1 MSDITCPADIPTELW
16 VTFPP
21 AAQAII
27 VGLYGRIAVL
37 EAKVEELQ
45 ARLDQNSQNSH
56 KPPSSDKFNP
66 RPKKE
71 KTGKPKGGKPGHPAH
86 FRALVDPE
94 RVDTTVPLFPERC
107 KDCDRSLRNA
117 TVVGEATRHQV
128 TELPI
133 VRAIITEYQLHRCA
147 CRHCGAV
154 TRATLPEGVPNVG
167 FGARFTAFVALL
179 VGRFRLS
186 RREASQLVGS
196 LTDTTISPAGVVKLC
211 ARATDAL
218 EAPYQAIAETVRA
231 SSVVYVDETSNRRAG
246 KKTWLWV
253 AVSETA
259 TIFHQADSRARKERH
274 ALLGIDFKGTIMS
287 DRYSAYK
294 DLDIYDRAVCHAHL
308 KRDLVALIERGGRIG
323 HIAGL
328 VRAEQRRMFKLYWAR
343 ENGEMD
349 HHTVQV
355 KLRPLKARLIR
366 WLRQGKASRH
376 RRGKALFTDM
386 WKLFPA
392 LFAFVEVTGIEG
404 TNSRAERALR
414 PAVIW
419 RKTCFGTQSEQGD
432 RFVER
437 MLSVAATCTQRS
449 QNLFHFLCDAVE
461 AHFKGA
467 QAALAPVTP

>member
-1 MSDITCPADIPTELW
+1 MQQ
-16 VTFPP
+16 V
-21 AAQAII
+21 AIA
-27 VGLYGRIAVL
+27 RL
-37 EAKVEELQ
+37 EETVALLKAEVEDLR

-56 KPPSSDKFNP
+56 KPPSSDMFKP

-71 KTGKPKGGKPGHPAH
+71 KTGKPRGGKPGHPAH
-86 FRALVDPE
+86 FRALVGPE
-94 RVDTTVPLFPERC
+94 RVDNTVPLFPPRC

-117 TVVGEATRHQV
+117 NVVGEATRHQV
-128 TELPI
+128 TELPV
-133 VRAIITEYQLHRCA
+133 VRAVITEYQLHRCA

-154 TRATLPEGVPNVG
+154 TRAQLPEDMPAVG
-167 FGARFTAFVALL
+167 FGPRFTAFVALL

-211 ARATDAL
+211 ARASDAL
-218 EAPYQAIAETVRA
+218 EGPYQAIAETVR
-231 SSVVYVDETSNRRAG
+231 SSAVVYVDETSNRRAG

-259 TIFHQADSRARKERH
+259 TLFHQADSRARKERH
-274 ALLGIDFKGTIMS
+274 ALLGPDFKGLVMS

-294 DLDIYDRAVCHAHL
+294 DISQFDRAVCHAHL

-349 HHTVQV
+349 HTTLQA

-366 WLRQGKASRH
+366 WLRDGKASRQ

-392 LFAFVEVTGIEG
+392 LFAFVEMEGIEG
-404 TNSRAERALR
+404 TNSKAERALR

-437 MLSVAATCTQRS
+437 MLSVAATCTQRG
-449 QNLFHFLCDAVE
+449 QNLFQFLCNAVDAQ
-461 AHFKGA
+461 FKGV
-467 QAALAPVTP
+467 QASLAPATP